1 MITFICI
8 FYYIFS
14 VFFMSGYIVEG
25 DEENPWIIVGG
36 IVLGLIFAPFLLPF
50 NLGIYIHKNS

>member
-1 MITFICI
+1 
-8 FYYIFS
+8 
-14 VFFMSGYIVEG
+14 MSEYIVEG

-36 IVLGLIFAPFLLPF
+36 IVLALIFAPFLLPF

>member
-1 MITFICI
+1 MITFICV

-14 VFFMSGYIVEG
+14 IFFMAGYMSDN
-25 DEENPWIIVGG
+25 DELNPWIIVGG
-36 IVLGLIFAPFLLPF
+36 IVLALIFAPFLLPF